1 MIATLKNRTLSRL
14 LMTLLLSCSV
24 LSSIAYDF
32 KVDNIYYNILSES
45 KKRVEVTFGGISD
58 AYTGDIIIPGY
69 IEHNGG
75 IYTVTRI
82 RPETFWGCTG
92 LTGITLP
99 TTIPTIEDY
108 TFYGC
113 SGLKEIKLPENITSI
128 GNYAFHGCSSLES
141 IRIPDS
147 VTSLGKSAF
156 ESSGLKQ
163 IEIGTGITS
172 IPDGAFRLCGSLTS
186 ITIPDNITS
195 IGNSAFEFCTKLG
208 SAKLGKGVDRIGDCA
223 FMGCSLLPEIFFP
236 DGLTRIGALAF
247 EGCSNLSSI
256 KIPYSVTTIGESAFD
271 GCSGF
276 TSIAVEGGNSSYY
289 DKGCAIIEAADNRLV
304 HGCKNTVIPD
314 GVTSIGKWAFYNC
327 AEPTNI
333 IMPESIR
340 DIEEFAFFKCIGLT
354 GIIIPQNTVTI
365 GKYAF
370 YQCSR
375 LQSVTIPAGMKSI
388 GDGAFFECKEIG
400 NIYSHSKRPASIEER
415 TFDGIHD
422 TATLYV
428 PTGTKEIYQAAP
440 YWCNFTN
447 IIEKD
452 FGNSSDI
459 TPIADD
465 DENTHSHIYD
475 LQGRQVKQMLKG
487 GIYIRNGKATLYQ

>member
-32 KVDNIYYNILSES
+32 KVDNICYNILSES

-58 AYTGDIIIPGY
+58 SYTGDITIPGY
-69 IEHNGG
+69 IEHGG
-75 IYTVTRI
+75 IIYTVARI

-92 LTGITLP
+92 LTGITIP

-113 SGLKEIKLPENITSI
+113 NGLKEIKLPENITSI
-128 GNYAFHGCSSLES
+128 GNYAFYGCSSLEG

-147 VTSLGKSAF
+147 VTALGKSAF
-156 ESSGLKQ
+156 EGSGIKQ
-163 IEIGTGITS
+163 IEIGNGITS

-186 ITIPDNITS
+186 IIIPDNITS
-195 IGNSAFEFCTKLG
+195 IGNAAFEFCIKLENVT
-208 SAKLGKGVDRIGDCA
+208 LGKGLDSIGDCA
-223 FMGCSLLPEIFFP
+223 FIGCSLLPEIFFP

-247 EGCSNLSSI
+247 EGCSSLSCI
-256 KIPYSVTTIGESAFD
+256 KIPYSVTAIGESAFD

-276 TSIAVEGGNSSYY
+276 TSITVEGGNSSYY
-289 DKGCAIIEAADNRLV
+289 GKGCAIIAAADNRLV
-304 HGCKNTVIPD
+304 HGCKNTIIPD

-327 AEPTNI
+327 TEPTNI

-340 DIEEFAFFKCIGLT
+340 DIEEFAFFKCTGLT
-354 GIIIPQNTVTI
+354 GIIIPRNTATI

-370 YQCSR
+370 YQCNR

-388 GDGAFFECKEIG
+388 GDGAFYDCKEIG

-415 TFDGIHD
+415 TFDGIYD
-422 TATLYV
+422 IAILYV
-428 PTGTKEIYQAAP
+428 PTGTKEIYEASP

-465 DENTHSHIYD
+465 DENTHSPIYD
-475 LQGRQVKQMLKG
+475 LQGRKVKQMLKG